1 MAAHAI
7 GSATVSFG
15 LVSIPVNIF
24 AASQSASDVSF
35 NLLHK
40 ACNSRLKQQYVCT
53 KDGAVSL
60 FCADCDFYKESDKDL
75 ECGAFKLLRLLID
88 KKVLTLAQISDA
100 IGK

>member
-1 MAAHAI
+1 MKFINLKKQLERSGDDESFAH
-7 GSATVSFG
+7 
-15 LVSIPVNIF
+15 
-24 AASQSASDVSF
+24 
-35 NLLHK
+35 
-40 ACNSRLKQQYVCT
+40 T

>member
-1 MAAHAI
+1 MEFKKLRKQI
-7 GSATVSFG
+7 KVSG
-15 LVSIPVNIF
+15 GDEGF
-24 AASQSASDVSF
+24 A
-35 NLLHK
+35 
-40 ACNSRLKQQYVCT
+40 CT